1 MPKVLKA
8 LKVRLVLLVPKV
20 LKALKVRLV
29 LYWRSRVLK
38 GAQLKVL
45 KVWLVLLAL
54 LDRRAHHSL

>member
-38 GAQLKVL
+38 VL